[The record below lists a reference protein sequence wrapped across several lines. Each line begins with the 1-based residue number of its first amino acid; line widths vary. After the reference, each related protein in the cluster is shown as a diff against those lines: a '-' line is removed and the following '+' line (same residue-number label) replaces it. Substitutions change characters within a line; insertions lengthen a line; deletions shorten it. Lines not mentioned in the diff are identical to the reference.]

1 MSESSVSEHGFN
13 LRDAEHERGTNRYV
27 FKYPEVWYSSSPYLN
42 LTFGLRSIILKPD
55 PVDINLSGLQI
66 TNVSAGFKLAPY
78 LQIVGDLG
86 KITAAYD
93 RPRINGDVI
102 YPDRLPMYL
111 DQEVNE
117 GTRMTEVC
125 EGLNNGINNE
135 ITRYQSRYKDLKSL
149 FDATF
154 TSSKLPELRI
164 DYKSVHF
171 TFTRNREFIMETSF
185 PNSYKFLN
193 VYRTQSCST
202 DTITNLIPTDP
213 PTTVTTMDVPYDCT
227 CFSKDFEKLLTLDF
241 EEGVSLNRILA
252 GLAGLR
258 VNLQPDDAK
267 ALCDKY
273 GIRFD
278 GVQLINYPIEAEY
291 EKKVDG
297 TYDIT
302 KPKTTLK
309 YAYGVLFTRLV
320 VSQVWSRKDLLIRSS
335 IAEMDTRS
343 YLGYSTMTNSSPI
356 CIYATPKMYPIES
369 SSHKFWVDLYD
380 SYNEDLVELPDNCV
394 LIIEAALY
402 LNPKVQ
408 FNRY

>member
-66 TNVSAGFKLAPY
+66 ANVSAGFKLAPY

-185 PNSYKFLN
+185 PESYKFLAVYNEMMEDPTEITHLILSDPVQTEYMYN
-193 VYRTQSCST
+193 VE
-202 DTITNLIPTDP
+202 
-213 PTTVTTMDVPYDCT
+213 
-227 CFSKDFEKLLTLDF
+227 CFTKDFEKLLTLNF
-241 EEGVSLNRILA
+241 EEGVSLNNILS
-252 GLAGLR
+252 GLAGIDSRL
-258 VNLQPDDAK
+258 PIEEAK
-267 ALCDKY
+267 ALCNKY

-291 EKKVDG
+291 VKKVDG
-297 TYDIT
+297 TYDISQ
-302 KPKTTLK
+302 PKSLLK
-309 YAYGVLFTRLV
+309 YACCVVFTRFV
-320 VSQVWSRKDLLIRSS
+320 ATQVWSRKDLLIRSS

-343 YLGYSTMTNSSPI
+343 YLGYSTMTTSSPV
-356 CIYATPKMYPIES
+356 CIYASPKMYPIES
-369 SSHKFWVDLYD
+369 SSYKFWVDLYD

>member
-66 TNVSAGFKLAPY
+66 ANVSNGQKLASY
-78 LQIVGDLG
+78 LQTVSSSG

-102 YPDRLPMYL
+102 FPDRLPMYL

-117 GTRMTEVC
+117 GIRMTEVC
-125 EGLNNGINNE
+125 EALNTGMNNE
-135 ITRYQSRYKDLKSL
+135 ITRYQTRYKELKSL
-149 FDATF
+149 YDATF

-171 TFTRNREFIMETSF
+171 TFTRRREFIMETSF
-185 PNSYKFLN
+185 PESYKFMT
-193 VYRTQSCST
+193 VYWTDVEETSAIKNLTPTNPVQEELSMYST
-202 DTITNLIPTDP
+202 
-213 PTTVTTMDVPYDCT
+213 T
-227 CFSKDFEKLLTLDF
+227 CFSKDFEKLLTLNF
-241 EEGVSLNRILA
+241 EDGVSLDTLLS
-252 GLAGLR
+252 GLAGIDETL
-258 VNLQPDDAK
+258 PIEDAK

-278 GVQLINYPIEAEY
+278 GVQVINYPIEAEY
-291 EKKVDG
+291 AKKADG
-297 TYDIT
+297 TYDVSQ
-302 KPKTTLK
+302 PKTALT
-309 YAYGVLFTRLV
+309 YAYAVLFTRLV